1 MTLEMLVI
9 KIPETE
15 DGSRIDRCIRR
26 ILGNINQAMLEK
38 YLRSGLILLDNKK
51 IKSSVKVNTGQL
63 VKYSSFIKF
72 ENGKIKQFNQADINN
87 YYKNLYKRIFI
98 KETKEFIAINKPCG
112 LAVQGGSSQKYHVDD
127 MLKCIF
133 YDQTAPKLVHRIDK
147 DTSGLLLIAKNQKS
161 AKKISSFFIEHKII
175 KTYLAIVS
183 PCPKTNSG

>member
-1 MTLEMLVI
+1 MSLEMLVI

-38 YLRSGLILLDNKK
+38 YLRLGLILLDNKK

-63 VKYSSFIKF
+63 VKYSSHIKF
-72 ENGKIKQFNQADINN
+72 ENGKIKQFNQVDINN
-87 YYKNLYKRIFI
+87 YYKNLYKKIFI
-98 KETKEFIAINKPCG
+98 KETKDFIAINKPCG

-133 YDQTAPKLVHRIDK
+133 YDETAPKLVHRIDK
-147 DTSGLLLIAKNQKS
+147 DTSGLLLVAKNQK
-161 AKKISSFFIEHKII
+161 K
-175 KTYLAIVS
+175 
-183 PCPKTNSG
+183 

>member
-63 VKYSSFIKF
+63 VKYSSHIKF

-87 YYKNLYKRIFI
+87 YYKNLYKRINWVFKISHGLYSCCFI
-98 KETKEFIAINKPCG
+98 FYNNRIFLCCFCFR
-112 LAVQGGSSQKYHVDD
+112 
-127 MLKCIF
+127 CIF
-133 YDQTAPKLVHRIDK
+133 
-147 DTSGLLLIAKNQKS
+147 
-161 AKKISSFFIEHKII
+161 
-175 KTYLAIVS
+175 
-183 PCPKTNSG
+183 

>member
-72 ENGKIKQFNQADINN
+72 ENGKIKQLNQADIIN
-87 YYKNLYKRIFI
+87 YYKNQFLIHCYK
-98 KETKEFIAINKPCG
+98 
-112 LAVQGGSSQKYHVDD
+112 
-127 MLKCIF
+127 
-133 YDQTAPKLVHRIDK
+133 
-147 DTSGLLLIAKNQKS
+147 LL
-161 AKKISSFFIEHKII
+161 
-175 KTYLAIVS
+175 
-183 PCPKTNSG
+183 CR